1 MKIAVLSSHLP
12 SPTRAKS
19 GGVAYASH
27 RLANALT
34 QRGHRVTV
42 FTTDERPPNASYHV
56 RKVLSP
62 PPPDPLRAWVWSWQ
76 LAWRYAAQDFSGFDI
91 IHAHGNNAL
100 IRHPGRPLV
109 RTLHGASLGEAIH
122 ATTWKRRLWYLT
134 VTPSELWEAA
144 RATRVVAVSANTR
157 RYVPGVELVIT
168 QFGESPG
175 FLPRSPSEPSSPSSP
190 SRHPLCR
197 HPGRTQAGTDVAGI
211 FSIAQIRPALP
222 DAELWMVAE
231 RNVQAPGVTC
241 FQNPSENALAD
252 LYRRAWVFCLPSTYE
267 GFGIPYIEAM
277 ACGTPVVATP
287 NAGARELLE
296 DGKYGVLAR
305 ASELG
310 PVLLSLLNDAP
321 KRLSFAQLGLERAEA
336 FAQDRVVDAYE
347 ALFAST
353 ISSARQPSSGREE

>member
-1 MKIAVLSSHLP
+1 MNIAVLSSQLP
-12 SPTRAKS
+12 IPSRAKS
-19 GGVAYASH
+19 GGVAYAAH

-34 QRGHRVTV
+34 QRAHCVTV
-42 FTTDERPPNASYHV
+42 FSTDESPPDARYCV
-56 RKVLSP
+56 RKVLSSRP
-62 PPPDPLRAWVWSWQ
+62 SDPVRAWFWMWQ
-76 LAWRYAAQDFSGFDI
+76 LAWRYAAQDFSDFDI
-91 IHAHGNNAL
+91 IHTHGDNVL
-100 IRHPGRPLV
+100 LLRPGRPVV
-109 RTLHGASLGEAIH
+109 RTLHGASLGEAVH

-134 VTPSELWEAA
+134 LTPPELWEAA

-157 RYVPGVELVIT
+157 RYAPGIDLVIPNSVNR
-168 QFGESPG
+168 QVFCPG
-175 FLPRSPSEPSSPSSP
+175 PHLNHHLRH
-190 SRHPLCR
+190 RHPVILFVGTLA
-197 HPGRTQAGTDVAGI
+197 GRKRGKMLLELFQT
-211 FSIAQIRPALP
+211 QIRPALP

-231 RNVQAPGVTC
+231 RSVQAPGVTC
-241 FQNPSENALAD
+241 FRNPPETALAD

-287 NAGARELLE
+287 NPGARELLE
-296 DGKYGVLAR
+296 DGKWGALAR

-321 KRLSFAQLGLERAEA
+321 KRLSFAQLGLERAEE

-353 ISSARQPSSGREE
+353 ISRGRQRSSGQEE